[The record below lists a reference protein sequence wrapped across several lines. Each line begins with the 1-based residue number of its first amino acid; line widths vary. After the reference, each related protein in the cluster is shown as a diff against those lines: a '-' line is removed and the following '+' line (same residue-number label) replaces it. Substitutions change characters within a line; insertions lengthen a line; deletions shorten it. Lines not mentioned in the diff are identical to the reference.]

1 LKNVQDSPERRFY
14 GGQQMPDQGRR
25 NLCRLGLSWLAAF
38 CLPNLRPAD
47 KGMAAPGAMKG
58 ERAMK
63 LPPPKLDGGLT
74 VATAIDQRRTVR
86 AFAGRELALDHL
98 AQLLWAAQGITGR
111 RYKRAAPSAGA
122 LYPMDLY
129 AVIGA
134 GSVGELTAGVYHYRP
149 ETHGLTLVAEGDLRM
164 ATADAALGQRWMA
177 GAPVNLVITAEYG
190 RVTVKYRERG
200 VRYAM
205 IEAGHIG
212 QNLFLQA
219 EALGLKAGIV
229 GAFQDQVLGRM
240 LHLAGTHEPLLI
252 MPVGYSK
259 RSG

>member
-1 LKNVQDSPERRFY
+1 
-14 GGQQMPDQGRR
+14 
-25 NLCRLGLSWLAAF
+25 
-38 CLPNLRPAD
+38 
-47 KGMAAPGAMKG
+47 
-58 ERAMK
+58 MK
-63 LPPPKLDGGLT
+63 LPPPKLDGGLS
-74 VATAIDQRRTVR
+74 VATAINQRRTVR
-86 AFAGRELALDHL
+86 AFAGRELPLAHL
-98 AQLLWAAQGITGR
+98 AQLLWAGQGITGR
-111 RYKRAAPSAGA
+111 RYKRASPSAGA

-134 GSVGELTAGVYHYRP
+134 GGVAELRAGVYHYRP

-164 ATADAALGQRWMA
+164 AAADAALGQRWMA

-190 RVTVKYRERG
+190 RVTVKYRDRG

-229 GAFQDQVLGRM
+229 GAFQDQVLGRT
-240 LHLAGTHEPLLI
+240 LHLAETHEPLLI

-259 RSG
+259 RMA